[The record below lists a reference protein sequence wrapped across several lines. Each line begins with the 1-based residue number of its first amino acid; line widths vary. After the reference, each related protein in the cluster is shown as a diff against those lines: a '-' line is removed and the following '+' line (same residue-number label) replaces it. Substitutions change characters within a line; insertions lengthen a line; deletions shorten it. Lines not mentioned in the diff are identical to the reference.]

1 RVIAR
6 RNEEDYV
13 VYPPKKESGFVSLFP
28 DLAGLEG
35 IHPGRS
41 IEVIPY
47 FTSKAQFLRHR
58 AFDPFNDGRDF
69 KPEAGGDLRMSV
81 GSRLTLNATA
91 NPDFGQVEVD
101 PAVVNLSDVESFF
114 QEKRPFFV
122 EGSSIFDFGHGGS
135 RSYWGFNW
143 SEPQFFYSRRIGRA
157 PQGDVPEGNDSDS
170 SFADVPAG

>member
-1 RVIAR
+1 MWCAYDVPCRRRASPLFFRRVIAR

-58 AFDPFNDGRDF
+58 DPCV
-69 KPEAGGDLRMSV
+69 V
-81 GSRLTLNATA
+81 G
-91 NPDFGQVEVD
+91 VVD
-101 PAVVNLSDVESFF
+101 
-114 QEKRPFFV
+114 
-122 EGSSIFDFGHGGS
+122 
-135 RSYWGFNW
+135 
-143 SEPQFFYSRRIGRA
+143 IG
-157 PQGDVPEGNDSDS
+157 
-170 SFADVPAG
+170 